1 MIKIATCQLL
11 PAPKVKDRK
20 NQFQHFL
27 KLAERD
33 KIDFSCLP
41 EGFFTGYY
49 ADEQLARKH
58 ALDVNEEAFAEW
70 LEMTVGYS
78 VTVIVGFNELAGVA
92 LFDSAAVIENGSL
105 LGIQRKHYLYHNYF
119 SSGVDFSTFQ
129 AKGITFGVLICLDT
143 NYFEPARLL
152 ALKRASILFS
162 PMCNKVSVNHPYA
175 KRPQYYSHF
184 VARSFENRCWLV
196 TSDWVWPDDGNIVCP
211 GHTVIYNPD
220 GQEVA
225 RSEEREEQ
233 VLVYEIPSGQ
243 LFSEKG
249 RRVFGSAVLADQ
261 ITKMVSSEVYP

>member
-1 MIKIATCQLL
+1 MIKVAACQLL
-11 PAPKVKDRK
+11 PASDTKECR
-20 NQFQHFL
+20 NQFQRFL
-27 KLAERD
+27 KLAERNQ
-33 KIDFSCLP
+33 IDFLCLP

-58 ALDVNEEAFAEW
+58 ALDVNEEAFAQW
-70 LEMTVGYS
+70 VGMT
-78 VTVIVGFNELAGVA
+78 VGFNELVGTE
-92 LFDSAAVIENGSL
+92 LFDSAAIIENGSL

-119 SSGVDFSTFQ
+119 SSGIDFLPFQ

-175 KRPQYYSHF
+175 KRPPYYSHF

-225 RSEEREEQ
+225 RSAEGEEQ
-233 VLVYEIPSGQ
+233 MLVYEISSDQ

-261 ITKMVSSEVYP
+261 LIKRVYYGTEQFDER